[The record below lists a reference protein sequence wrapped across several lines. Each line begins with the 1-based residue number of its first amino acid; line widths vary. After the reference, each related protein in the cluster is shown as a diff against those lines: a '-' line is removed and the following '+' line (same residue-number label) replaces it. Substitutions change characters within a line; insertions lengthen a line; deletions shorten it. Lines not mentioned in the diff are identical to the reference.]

1 MLLTA
6 TRRRATAALALVL
19 VAGLSVA
26 ACARGTRPVRRL
38 SIATGGTG
46 GVYYPLG
53 GALARLIGQHV
64 PGVEA
69 TAEVTA
75 ASVDNLK
82 FLQRG
87 EADIAFT
94 LADTLAEAI
103 AGQGPFAEAGPVPAR
118 ALAVLYS
125 NATQVVARPGGGIER
140 LVDLRGRVVSTGSPG
155 SGTEALALRLLAA
168 VGLDP
173 ARDIRRQ
180 SLAVA
185 ASVDAYKDGKLDA
198 FFWSGGLP
206 TAALLDLAHSAGG
219 LHLLPCDAALP
230 ELQRRFGPSLYRPL
244 TITRDSYHGLA
255 RDVSSIAVANVLVVR
270 ADFPDELAFAIT
282 RLLFERQADLVA
294 VHAEAR
300 NIDVQAAQSG
310 SPAPFHP
317 GAQRYFERR
326 PK

>member
-1 MLLTA
+1 M
-6 TRRRATAALALVL
+6 ALVL
-19 VAGLSVA
+19 ALA
-26 ACARGTRPVRRL
+26 ACATWLACARSAKPVRRL

-53 GALARLIGQHV
+53 GALARLIGAHV

-75 ASVDNLK
+75 ASVDNLR

-87 EADIAFT
+87 EADLAFT
-94 LADTLAEAI
+94 LADTLADAV
-103 AGQGPFAEAGPVPAR
+103 AGQGPFASSGPLPVR

-125 NATQVVARPGGGIER
+125 NATQVVARPAVGIER
-140 LVDLRGRVVSTGSPG
+140 LADLRGRVVSTGSPG

-168 VGLDP
+168 AGLDP
-173 ARDIRRQ
+173 ARDVRRQ
-180 SLAVA
+180 SLAVS

-219 LHLLPCDAALP
+219 LHLLPCDDALP
-230 ELQRRFGPSLYRPL
+230 SLQRRFGATLYRPL
-244 TITRDSYHGLA
+244 NIARDTYHGQHV
-255 RDVSSIAVANVLVVR
+255 DVPSIAVANVLVVR
-270 ADFPDELAFAIT
+270 ADFSDDLAFAIT
-282 RLLFERQADLVA
+282 RLLFERRADLVA

-300 NIDVQAAQSG
+300 NIDVDGAQVG
-310 SPAPFHP
+310 SPAPLHP
-317 GAQRYFERR
+317 GAQRYYAERR
-326 PK
+326 R

>member
-1 MLLTA
+1 MLLV
-6 TRRRATAALALVL
+6 LAVL
-19 VAGLSVA
+19 AGLWGS
-26 ACARGTRPVRRL
+26 ACGRGTPPVRRL

-53 GALARLIGQHV
+53 GALARLIGEHV

-87 EADIAFT
+87 EADLAFT
-94 LADTLAEAI
+94 LADTLAEAV
-103 AGQGPFAEAGPVPAR
+103 AGQGAFAEAGPVPAR

-125 NATQVVARPGGGIER
+125 NATQVVARPGIGVER
-140 LVDLRGRVVSTGSPG
+140 LRDLRGRVVSTGAPG

-168 VGLDP
+168 AGLD
-173 ARDIRRQ
+173 AERDIRRQ

-185 ASVDAYKDGKLDA
+185 ASVDAYKDGKLEA

-219 LHLLPCDAALP
+219 LRLLPCDDLLP
-230 ELQRRFGPSLYRPL
+230 GLQQRFGPTLYRSL
-244 TITRDSYHGLA
+244 TIA
-255 RDVSSIAVANVLVVR
+255 RDTYRGLSADVPSIAVANVLVVR
-270 ADFPDELAFAIT
+270 ADFPEDLAEAIT
-282 RLLFERQADLVA
+282 RLLFERQAELA
-294 VHAEAR
+294 SVHAEAR
-300 NIDVQAAQSG
+300 HIDVRTAQEG

-317 GAQRYFERR
+317 GAERYYTQRRR
-326 PK
+326 